1 MRFILA
7 LYFFCILSLS
17 AKEKYDLA
25 CAAIFQDEARFLKE
39 WIEFHKTIGVKHF
52 YLYNNLSNDDYFSV
66 LAPYVIAKEV
76 ELIEWPFP
84 SKSIEE
90 WNPIQ
95 CRAYMDAIKRAEGK
109 AKWVAFIDTD
119 EFIVLK
125 KGHNLGYL
133 LKNYEEYGAV
143 SINWQVFGHSNV
155 QKLKSGDFLVEKL
168 TLKGEPLMKG
178 NYHVKS
184 IVQPKH
190 VKSCYN
196 PHFFKLDKDYPQV
209 TTAKIPFFGVHSPT
223 VDISIAQINHY
234 WVRDIEYMENIKIA
248 RQIKWGGSG
257 DATRKAGAE
266 LNQIEDLSAFP
277 FLLEMKKRLSL
288 SIDKHL

>member
-1 MRFILA
+1 MRFILV
-7 LYFFCILSLS
+7 LYFFCFISLS

-25 CAAIFQDEARFLKE
+25 CAAIFQDEARFLRE

-66 LAPYVIAKEV
+66 LAPYVASREV

-84 SKSIEE
+84 SNTLQE

-95 CRAYMDAIKRAEGK
+95 CRAYMDAITRSLGK

-125 KGHNLGYL
+125 KGQNLAHL
-133 LKNYEEYGAV
+133 LKNYEDYGAL
-143 SINWQVFGHSNV
+143 SLNWQIFGHSNV
-155 QKLKSGDFLVEKL
+155 QKLKSEDFLVEKL
-168 TLKGEPLMKG
+168 TLKGEPLMRG
-178 NYHVKS
+178 NFHVKS

-190 VKSCYN
+190 VKSCHN
-196 PHFFKLDKDYPQV
+196 PHFFKLEKEYEQV
-209 TTAKIPFFGVHSPT
+209 TTSKTPFYGAFSPT
-223 VDISIAQINHY
+223 IDLSIAQINHY
-234 WVRDIEYMENIKIA
+234 WVRDIEYMENVKIA
-248 RQIKWGGSG
+248 RQIKWGGNV
-257 DATRKAGAE
+257 DATRLSGQD
-266 LNQIEDLSAFP
+266 LNRIEDLSAYP
-277 FLLEMKKRLSL
+277 FLLEMKRRLSL

>member
-1 MRFILA
+1 MRFILT
-7 LYFFCILSLS
+7 LYLFFFLSLS

-52 YLYNNLSNDDYFSV
+52 YLYNNLSNDDYLSV
-66 LAPYVIAKEV
+66 LAPYVVSKEV

-84 SKSIEE
+84 SKTLEE

-95 CRAYMDAIKRAEGK
+95 CRAYMDAIHRSTGI

-125 KGHNLGYL
+125 KGTNLAHL
-133 LKNYEEYGAV
+133 LKNYEDYGAL
-143 SINWQVFGHSNV
+143 SLNWQVFGHSNL
-155 QKLKSGDFLVEKL
+155 QKLNPGDFLVEKL

-178 NYHVKS
+178 NYHVKT
-184 IVQPKH
+184 IVQPKR
-190 VKSCYN
+190 VKTCYN
-196 PHFFKLDKDYPQV
+196 PHFFKLEKDYEQV
-209 TTAKIPFFGVHSPT
+209 TTAKIPFSGVHSPT

-234 WVRDIEYMENIKIA
+234 WVRDIEYMEKVKIA
-248 RQIKWGGSG
+248 RQVKWGGSG

-266 LNQIEDLSAFP
+266 LNQIEDLSAYP
-277 FLLEMKKRLSL
+277 FLLETKKRLSL
-288 SIDKHL
+288 LTGTHL